1 MRKLYL
7 ICNEVNEPFVFE
19 LQNNEVTEKRYRDLK
34 ELFKKEKSDVDN
46 IFESLNLEI
55 YKTTS
60 EVFEKSLTILCDPIL
75 LSPSGE
81 QYKLEIN
88 SLIDMVEW
96 SKLKTELLNV
106 SSQTIIQ
113 NNFILVFEKTDDYN
127 VAIAKWNNKKLI

>member
-19 LQNNEVTEKRYRDLK
+19 LQKNEVTEKRYCDLK
-34 ELFKKEKSDVDN
+34 ELFKKENSDVER

-60 EVFEKSLTILCDPIL
+60 EIYKESLKILCDPIL

-96 SKLKTELLNV
+96 NKLKTEISSV
-106 SSQTIIQ
+106 SSQTIVQ
-113 NNFILVFEKTDDYN
+113 NSLIVVFEKTNDYN
-127 VAIAKWNNKKLI
+127 VAITKWNNKKL